1 MTLQARPDENDLP
14 PPRQDDPPS
23 VIVWTIA
30 GCALVL
36 AYVAVLALLRPA
48 G

>member
-1 MTLQARPDENDLP
+1 MTMPTRVHE
-14 PPRQDDPPS
+14 DDPPPPAEEPPNA
-23 VIVWTIA
+23 IVWMIA

-48 G
+48 V